1 MHKSDMFITLIGTSH
16 NFYFYESLHLRV
28 RSRLQATFVHVR
40 PADAVDVCVFMKD
53 MLTVSCEQ
61 LSSSDVV
68 NERGG
73 QMRRKE
79 DDDDISSTKMQIEGF
94 SEDQDDSNVFIDR
107 YNASVSAV
115 FAETFVN
122 ADGTLSPC
130 MHFSCGW
137 LSPFFCQCFC
147 RDYSACLWGCF
158 SGDGV
163 LSKLGQ
169 RYEVCTVLTVVTKST
184 AVIYCLMADFL

>member
-61 LSSSDVV
+61 LTGSDVV

-73 QMRRKE
+73 RMRRKE
-79 DDDDISSTKMQIEGF
+79 DDDDISSTEMQIEGF
-94 SEDQDDSNVFIDR
+94 SEDQNDSNVFIDK
-107 YNASVSAV
+107 YNASVSSV

-122 ADGTLSPC
+122 ADGTFSPC

-137 LSPFFCQCFC
+137 LSPFSVNVSVGTIRHVCGAIFPVMEC
-147 RDYSACLWGCF
+147 SVNWGK
-158 SGDGV
+158 DMKYV
-163 LSKLGQ
+163 QYLQL
-169 RYEVCTVLTVVTKST
+169 VTKST
-184 AVIYCLMADFL
+184 AVIFCLMTDFL